1 MKAGR
6 DLIIIFARDWG
17 INCSLIT
24 LEEAKSLPAP
34 TAWLCGWLIEET
46 DDLLKLAH
54 ELFTD
59 SGQLECRYTST
70 IPKETIMFRKVIS
83 KDDISVNMVKGNSP

>member
-1 MKAGR
+1 MKAER

-17 INCSLIT
+17 INCNLIT
-24 LEEAKSLPAP
+24 LEDAKTLTVP
-34 TAWLCGWLIEET
+34 TAWLCGWLVEET
-46 DDLLKLAH
+46 DDLLRISH

-70 IPKETIMFRKVIS
+70 IPKETIMFRKTIPRDKIIAS
-83 KDDISVNMVKGNSP
+83 MEKK